1 MVRHRK
7 FRLITV
13 PAELHSQ
20 IRYHER
26 LLLKLGAATDPDEI
40 QTLYSELCY
49 ARFHLYS
56 YLEVHCEKPWKNE
69 ATVSLRFL

>member
-1 MVRHRK
+1 MKRFH
-7 FRLITV
+7 LIVV

-40 QTLYSELCY
+40 QSLFSELCY
-49 ARFHLYS
+49 ARHHLYT
-56 YLEVHCEKPWKNE
+56 YLEKNCEPQWNNE
-69 ATVSLRFL
+69 PTVSLRFL